1 MVRPKLALICLL
13 ALALSLFPHA
23 STARSINKHCGVT
36 SCGNLSVSYPFRL
49 KSQPQGCGFMWFE
62 LVCNNNRTIFPM
74 EDGDFYVQNISYVNK
89 TIHLLDVNVANH
101 NCSIP
106 LSSLPLSPID
116 NSTFQNDFAVYVY
129 SYNDFAVYVYSYS
142 EYSKIY
148 VVNCS
153 MKMNKSWHGVNYINA
168 SRCSSSP
175 QTNNNFYYF
184 LDGGTPP
191 SYFHPSCTV
200 EARVPISLHNIS
212 GLSTFDIY
220 KKLMMGTRIKWDLRL
235 INIVILDWSS
245 VVNM

>member
-13 ALALSLFPHA
+13 ALALYLFPHA

-62 LVCNNNRTIFPM
+62 LVCNNNRTIFPT

-129 SYNDFAVYVYSYS
+129 SYS

-184 LDGGTPP
+184 VDGGTPP
-191 SYFHPSCTV
+191 SDFNPSCTV

-212 GLSTFDIY
+212 GLSTVDIY

-235 INIVILDWSS
+235 LNIVILDWSS